1 MTNNC
6 RDATTE
12 MNDKILKEYDDDV
25 DDDDNDDDV
34 YLAWRPRGRPCHVFW
49 LTDSGK

>member
-6 RDATTE
+6 RDATSE
-12 MNDKILKEYDDDV
+12 VNDKILKEYDDNV
-25 DDDDNDDDV
+25 DDDGV